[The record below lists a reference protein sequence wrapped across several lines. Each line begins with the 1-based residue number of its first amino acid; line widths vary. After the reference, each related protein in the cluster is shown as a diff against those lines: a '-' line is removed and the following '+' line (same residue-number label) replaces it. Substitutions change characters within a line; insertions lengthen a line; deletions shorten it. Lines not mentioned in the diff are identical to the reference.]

1 MKIHSLNVS
10 NGGVPKLPVASCDI
24 RTNGIAGDRQRDR
37 RYHGGPE
44 RAVSLYSLELLD
56 ALRNEGHPVA
66 PGALGE
72 NVTLSGVD
80 WVQMTPG
87 AIVEAGAV
95 LLELTSYAT
104 PCSNLRPYFSDGRF
118 ARVSEKQ
125 HPGWSRLYARVLRPG
140 TVNVGDAVQI
150 KQPRESE

>member
-1 MKIHSLNVS
+1 MKIHSLNIS
-10 NGGVPKLPVASCDI
+10 NGGVPKLAVSSCEV
-24 RTNGIAGDRQRDR
+24 RARGLAGDRQRDR
-37 RYHGGPE
+37 RYHGGPQ
-44 RAVSLYSLELLD
+44 RAVSLYSLELLE

-72 NVTLSGVD
+72 NLTLAGVD
-80 WVQMTPG
+80 WARMTPG

-95 LLELTSYAT
+95 LLELTSYAA

-125 HPGWSRLYARVLRPG
+125 HPGWSRVYARVLRAG
-140 TVNVGDAVQI
+140 MVTVGDAVQV
-150 KQPRESE
+150 QRPRESE

>member
-24 RTNGIAGDRQRDR
+24 RTNGIAGDHQRDR

-44 RAVSLYSLELLD
+44 LAVSLYSLELLA
-56 ALRNEGHPVA
+56 ALRSEGHPVA

-72 NVTLSGVD
+72 NMTLAGVD

-87 AIVEAGAV
+87 AVVEAGAV
-95 LLELTSYAT
+95 LLELTSYAA

-125 HPGWSRLYARVLRPG
+125 HPGWSRVYARVLLAG
-140 TVNVGDAVQI
+140 TVNVGDAVHVRR
-150 KQPRESE
+150 PGESE

>member
-37 RYHGGPE
+37 RYHGGPQ
-44 RAVSLYSLELLD
+44 RAVSLYSLELLQ
-56 ALRNEGHPVA
+56 ALQAEGHPVA

-72 NVTLSGVD
+72 NMTLAGVD
-80 WVQMTPG
+80 WSRMTPG
-87 AIVEAGAV
+87 AVLETGPV
-95 LLELTSYAT
+95 LLELTSYAS

-118 ARVSEKQ
+118 ARVSERQ

-140 TVNVGDAVQI
+140 TVTVGDRVAIQ
-150 KQPRESE
+150 